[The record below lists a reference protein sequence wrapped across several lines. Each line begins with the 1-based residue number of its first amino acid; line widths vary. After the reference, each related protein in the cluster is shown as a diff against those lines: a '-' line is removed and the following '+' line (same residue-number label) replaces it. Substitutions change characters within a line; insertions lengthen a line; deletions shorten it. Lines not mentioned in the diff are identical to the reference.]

1 MNVVVERL
9 PAGRRRRLVPG
20 QKPLAEALRL
30 VEGDVGLSGDLGEDV
45 VAHDAH
51 DAHER
56 LVLRVPPPL
65 HLKIERPS

>member
-45 VAHDAH
+45 VD